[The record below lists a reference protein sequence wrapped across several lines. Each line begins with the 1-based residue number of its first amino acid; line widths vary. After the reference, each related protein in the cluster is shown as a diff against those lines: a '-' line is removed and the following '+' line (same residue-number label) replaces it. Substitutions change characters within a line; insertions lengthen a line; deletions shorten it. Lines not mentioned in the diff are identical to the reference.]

1 MKANIYG
8 LAVLLTAS
16 LTSLYAAA
24 VDNVRINGFG
34 NVVMGVTSS
43 DDTFLGY
50 DDDPDF
56 KNESLFALQVSS
68 DISDKLSATAQ
79 VLGRGRDDYDVEFEW
94 AYLSY
99 KISPSLTLVAGR
111 SRLPLFTYSSSLDVG
126 YTYHWITAPGVVYNV
141 PFNNL
146 DGVKLSK
153 TGYTGGWDYMFDV
166 AFGQFKGTTLGADN
180 VGDNTFLVSAQVSNE
195 TLTLRSV
202 FGRTTNTIDLTKSGD
217 ATAQAL
223 GNGFD
228 SIEAAGFADLADSL
242 RIEEDTGEFIGLSA
256 MYDNFDYFI
265 GAEYTEVALDN
276 AFANDDE
283 AYYITAGARFGKWTP
298 ALTYEHFESSG
309 EVKYAESIASIA
321 SSGLPADVAGAL
333 TALAIGS
340 QQAQLSEYSVVT
352 ASLRYDITAGMAIK
366 ADVSK
371 RSDDVDS
378 SLDATLARVAINF
391 VF

>member
-1 MKANIYG
+1 VKSNSLN

-16 LTSLYAAA
+16 LASASATA

-265 GAEYTEVALDN
+265 GAEYTEVSLDN

-309 EVKYAESIASIA
+309 EVKYADSIASIA

>member
-1 MKANIYG
+1 MKSNSLN

-16 LTSLYAAA
+16 LASASATA

-126 YTYHWITAPGVVYNV
+126 YTYHWITAPGGVYNV

-265 GAEYTEVALDN
+265 GAEYTEVSLDN

-309 EVKYAESIASIA
+309 EVKYADSIASIA

>member
-1 MKANIYG
+1 MKSNSLN

-16 LTSLYAAA
+16 LASASATA

-265 GAEYTEVALDN
+265 GAEYTEVSLDN

-309 EVKYAESIASIA
+309 EVKYADSIASIA

>member
-16 LTSLYAAA
+16 LTSLCAAA

-309 EVKYAESIASIA
+309 EVKYADSIASIA

>member
-1 MKANIYG
+1 VKSNSLN

-16 LTSLYAAA
+16 LASASATA

-99 KISPSLTLVAGR
+99 RITPSLTLVAGR

-265 GAEYTEVALDN
+265 GAEYTEVSLDN

-309 EVKYAESIASIA
+309 EVKYADSIASIA